1 MEILQSVA
9 KVQQTQMATAKA
21 APTEAPAQQSVQ
33 QIQKAQIAQDKVSET
48 EVQNKTTKIS
58 SQKEMDSLIEQLN
71 KSLDPFSTTLR
82 FGFDNTSKD
91 FFVSVIDTQRNAVLR
106 RFPIEQAEQL
116 LPKMQEVTGILFD
129 IKG

>member
-1 MEILQSVA
+1 MEILQSAA
-9 KVQQTQMATAKA
+9 KLQQTQMATAK

-48 EVQNKTTKIS
+48 EAQSKTTKVS

-71 KSLDPFSTTLR
+71 KSLNPFNTTLR
-82 FGFDNTSKD
+82 FGFDDTSKD
-91 FFVSVIDTQRNAVLR
+91 FFVSVIDTQRNTVLR

-129 IKG
+129 TKG

>member
-1 MEILQSVA
+1 MEILQSAA
-9 KVQQTQMATAKA
+9 KLQQTQMATAK

-33 QIQKAQIAQDKVSET
+33 QIQKAQIAQDKVSEAET
-48 EVQNKTTKIS
+48 QNKTTKVS
-58 SQKEMDSLIEQLN
+58 TQKEMDSLIDQLN

-106 RFPIEQAEQL
+106 RFPLEQAEQL
-116 LPKMQEVTGILFD
+116 LPKMQEVTGMLFD

>member
-1 MEILQSVA
+1 MEILQSAA
-9 KVQQTQMATAKA
+9 KLQQTQMATAK

-48 EVQNKTTKIS
+48 EVQSKTTKVS

>member
-1 MEILQSVA
+1 MEILQSAA
-9 KVQQTQMATAKA
+9 KLQQTQIATAK

-33 QIQKAQIAQDKVSET
+33 QIQKAQIAQDKASET
-48 EVQNKTTKIS
+48 ETQSKTTKVS
-58 SQKEMDSLIEQLN
+58 SREELDSLIEQLN

-82 FGFDNTSKD
+82 FGFDDTSKD

-106 RFPIEQAEQL
+106 RFPLEQAEQL

-129 IKG
+129 TKG

>member
-1 MEILQSVA
+1 MEILQSAA
-9 KVQQTQMATAKA
+9 KLQQTQMATAK

-48 EVQNKTTKIS
+48 EAQSKTTKVS

-129 IKG
+129 TKG

>member
-1 MEILQSVA
+1 MEILQSAA
-9 KVQQTQMATAKA
+9 KLQQTQMATAKA
-21 APTEAPAQQSVQ
+21 PTEAPVQQSVQ

-48 EVQNKTTKIS
+48 ETQSKTNKVS

-82 FGFDNTSKD
+82 FGFDDSSKD

-106 RFPIEQAEQL
+106 RFPMEQAEQL
-116 LPKMQEVTGILFD
+116 LPKMQEVTGMLFD